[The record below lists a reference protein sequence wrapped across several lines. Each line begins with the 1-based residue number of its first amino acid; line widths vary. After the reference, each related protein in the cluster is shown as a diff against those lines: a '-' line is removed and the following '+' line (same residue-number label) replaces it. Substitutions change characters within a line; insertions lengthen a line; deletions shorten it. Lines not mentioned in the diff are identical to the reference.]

1 MRFLA
6 TMALTLAAGILV
18 ASGIAWLLELV
29 WPAASGPVFLVL
41 AALWIWFGW
50 SQMKKRNDE

>member
-1 MRFLA
+1 MG
-6 TMALTLAAGILV
+6 LTLAAGILV
-18 ASGIAWLLELV
+18 ASGIAWLLERV
-29 WPAASGPVFLVL
+29 WPATSGPVFLVL